1 MPAAFRI
8 DNDIRALLTKTKAA
22 RLIGHYPTFT
32 IKAALAQGVFDY
44 FQDRQRVSVGAT
56 VSGIAGVRADKEMVL
71 EAHTGVIQFLEVF
84 WRIREPTL
92 LRRAD
97 LADAAFLLP
106 RGDP

>member
-1 MPAAFRI
+1 
-8 DNDIRALLTKTKAA
+8 
-22 RLIGHYPTFT
+22 
-32 IKAALAQGVFDY
+32 
-44 FQDRQRVSVGAT
+44 
-56 VSGIAGVRADKEMVL
+56 MVL

-106 RGDP
+106 RGDPLFSLASRRLVWDSGSVHGLFCTSQEGSCGQGQGPVKKPTGPIGKVVRVVAFLHRLLKDGGSLDFLP